1 MAINLRHIAA
11 AAYAVVFFNLI
22 SIVILLEAIKA
33 RLGRRT
39 LYTRK
44 FKGLERTNDLHN
56 LNPTECRNLLRIE

>member
-1 MAINLRHIAA
+1 MPIDLRHIAA
-11 AAYAVVFFNLI
+11 AAYAVVFFNVI
-22 SIVILLEAIKA
+22 SIIILLEAIKL

-44 FKGLERTNDLHN
+44 SKGIIRTNDLYN